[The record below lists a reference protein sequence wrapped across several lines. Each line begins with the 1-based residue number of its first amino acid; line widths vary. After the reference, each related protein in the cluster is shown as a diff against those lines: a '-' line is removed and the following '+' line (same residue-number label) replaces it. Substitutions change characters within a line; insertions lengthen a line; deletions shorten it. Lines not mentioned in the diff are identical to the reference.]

1 MTVLLNVLTWRIV
14 TFNNSLRFL
23 TGWKTTHPSGN
34 FYFCAIQ
41 KNVVMKK
48 VFTKRLMLLSFAGI
62 ALVACQNEDAISK
75 PINSD
80 ASAAD
85 IAEIAKPAP
94 QGDELD
100 AAKKAREEMLAK
112 QANSQSATL
121 PKTAIAFD
129 NMEHDF
135 GVINEGDNVEHMF
148 KFTNAGTEPLILE
161 NCKGSCGCTVPQCP
175 KNPIPP
181 GGSGE
186 IKVVFNSKGK
196 KNMQTKR
203 VTIMANTEPME
214 TVLTIKANVTP
225 ES

>member
-1 MTVLLNVLTWRIV
+1 
-14 TFNNSLRFL
+14 
-23 TGWKTTHPSGN
+23 
-34 FYFCAIQ
+34 
-41 KNVVMKK
+41 MKK
-48 VFTKRLMLLSFAGI
+48 VFTKSLLLTSFIGL
-62 ALVACQNEDAISK
+62 ALTACQSEDSISK

-80 ASAAD
+80 AKAAD
-85 IAEIAKPAP
+85 VAQMANNGTEAT
-94 QGDELD
+94 DLD
-100 AAKKAREEMLAK
+100 AARKAREEMLAK
-112 QANSQSATL
+112 QAEEKANSQSATL

-129 NMEHDF
+129 NLEHDF
-135 GVINEGDNVEHMF
+135 GVINEGDNVEHVF

>member
-1 MTVLLNVLTWRIV
+1 
-14 TFNNSLRFL
+14 
-23 TGWKTTHPSGN
+23 
-34 FYFCAIQ
+34 
-41 KNVVMKK
+41 MKK
-48 VFTKRLMLLSFAGI
+48 VFNKQLMLLAFVGI
-62 ALVACQNEDAISK
+62 ALSACQNEESISK

-80 ASAAD
+80 AKAAD
-85 IAEIAKPAP
+85 VADVASPEPVS
-94 QGDELD
+94 DDL
-100 AAKKAREEMLAK
+100 AAARKAREEMLAK
-112 QANSQSATL
+112 QAEERANSQSATL
-121 PKTAIAFD
+121 PKTAIAFA
-129 NMEHDF
+129 NLEHDF
-135 GVINEGDNVEHMF
+135 GVINEGDNVEHIF

-196 KNMQTKR
+196 KNNQTKR
-203 VTIMANTEPME
+203 VTILANTEPME

>member
-1 MTVLLNVLTWRIV
+1 
-14 TFNNSLRFL
+14 
-23 TGWKTTHPSGN
+23 
-34 FYFCAIQ
+34 
-41 KNVVMKK
+41 MKK
-48 VFTKRLMLLSFAGI
+48 VFTKQLFLLSFAAI
-62 ALVACQNEDAISK
+62 ALAACQNEDSISK

-85 IAEIAKPAP
+85 ITESVKAGAE
-94 QGDELD
+94 GSDLDE
-100 AAKKAREEMLAK
+100 ARKAREEILTKEAEAK
-112 QANSQSATL
+112 ANSQSATL

-129 NMEHDF
+129 KAEHDF
-135 GVINEGDNVEHMF
+135 GVINEGDDVEHIF
-148 KFTNAGTEPLILE
+148 KFTNTGTEPLILE

-181 GGSGE
+181 GASGD

-203 VTIMANTEPME
+203 VTITANTEPME

>member
-1 MTVLLNVLTWRIV
+1 
-14 TFNNSLRFL
+14 
-23 TGWKTTHPSGN
+23 
-34 FYFCAIQ
+34 
-41 KNVVMKK
+41 MKK
-48 VFTKRLMLLSFAGI
+48 VFIKRLFLLSFAAI
-62 ALVACQNEDAISK
+62 ALAACQNEDSISK
-75 PINSD
+75 PINGD
-80 ASAAD
+80 ASAAN
-85 IAEIAKPAP
+85 ITEAVKAGAE
-94 QGDELD
+94 GTDLD
-100 AAKKAREEMLAK
+100 AARQAREEILAK
-112 QANSQSATL
+112 EAAAQANSQSATL

-129 NMEHDF
+129 NAEHDF
-135 GVINEGDNVEHMF
+135 GVINEGDNVEHVF

-203 VTIMANTEPME
+203 VTITSNTEPME
-214 TVLTIKANVTP
+214 SVLTIKANVTP